1 MNKLGDQQMP
11 LAWASERLTFEH
23 LRQVHADEVDEVE
36 HALCEPAVYKFIDGS
51 CPDLSDL
58 RSAFQRMEAGA
69 PAERSAEKW
78 LNFLVRVRH
87 NGEAIGRVEATVIED
102 YAEIAYLL
110 GPAYWGRG
118 FGTEAVMWL
127 HQHLSDGF
135 GVAKFWATV
144 QPGNVRS
151 IGLLCRAGYTQ
162 APRRSWP
169 RLTSYDPGDLV
180 YFRSAS
186 PNHRMR

>member
-1 MNKLGDQQMP
+1 MNEFGNQGVP
-11 LAWASERLTFEH
+11 LVWQSERLTFAH
-23 LRQVHADEVDEVE
+23 LRQEHADEVE
-36 HALCEPAVYKFIDGS
+36 HALCEPSVYEFIDGS

-69 PAERSAEKW
+69 PADRSPEKW
-78 LNFLVRVRH
+78 LNFLVRLRH
-87 NGEAIGRVEATVIED
+87 SGEAIGRVEATVIED

-110 GPAYWGRG
+110 GPVYWGRG

-127 HQHLSDGF
+127 HQHLSEGF

-144 QPGNVRS
+144 QPRNVRS
-151 IGLLCRAGYTQ
+151 IGLLRKAGYTQ

-169 RLTSYDPGDLV
+169 PLTSYDPRDLV
-180 YFRSAS
+180 FFCIAS
-186 PNHRMR
+186 PDHLMP